1 MTDLA
6 TITRSIEEISAIT
19 KAGNVEVTKQ
29 LAEFAEAKRSLEQR
43 VLDAEQKLSAR
54 MKGGTLQT
62 AQGFNFGQLVAN
74 DAKLKSLR
82 AGDINQARI
91 IVPGSLRQ
99 ICKSVLVETGT
110 SGASP
115 ENGFPTP
122 PEFLFATPQ
131 NAPGRRLQVLQ
142 ALPHQPVGGGT
153 VIVPQVSSSSD
164 GSAVQE
170 WQGGAKGESTLAVHG
185 ESLPMSTVA
194 TYINASKQLLDDV
207 ATLPTFLQNWL
218 GFFAMRKFENLVIAG
233 DGSDAN
239 GKISG
244 LTTQGTPF
252 SAGATYNSDKI
263 GQAIF
268 EALPS
273 YGYAADLVIVNST
286 DFFGIVSQRATTE
299 QYVSAGWNASAPNR
313 LWGVPAISTPG
324 MPQGTAVVLDSQLV
338 SILDRNELTFLIGM
352 VGSQMTE
359 NLFTYLA
366 ELRGNLAVGDPHA
379 IAVVTL
385 V

>member
-1 MTDLA
+1 
-6 TITRSIEEISAIT
+6 
-19 KAGNVEVTKQ
+19 
-29 LAEFAEAKRSLEQR
+29 
-43 VLDAEQKLSAR
+43 
-54 MKGGTLQT
+54 
-62 AQGFNFGQLVAN
+62 
-74 DAKLKSLR
+74 
-82 AGDINQARI
+82 
-91 IVPGSLRQ
+91 
-99 ICKSVLVETGT
+99 
-110 SGASP
+110 
-115 ENGFPTP
+115 
-122 PEFLFATPQ
+122 
-131 NAPGRRLQVLQ
+131 
-142 ALPHQPVGGGT
+142 
-153 VIVPQVSSSSD
+153 
-164 GSAVQE
+164 VQE
-170 WQGGAKGESTLAVHG
+170 YQGGAKGESTLAVHG

-194 TYINASKQLLDDV
+194 TFLNASKQLLDDV
-207 ATLPTFLQNWL
+207 SSLPIFLQNWL

-233 DGSDAN
+233 DGSPAN
-239 GKISG
+239 GSIAG

-252 SAGATYNSDKI
+252 STSGITYNSDKI
-263 GQAIF
+263 GAAIF